1 MIKNYGTS
9 KDLSYLYRNL
19 VQEESEKKKG
29 NNDSDN
35 LIDIKANQLISN
47 VPYYDKVINDPTLP
61 KYISDFISFKQDMK
75 LLEIKYSELQASQ
88 EKRLMTQF
96 NIDEQKALS
105 KNINKISYQLGKDL
119 KNLEKNLQIY
129 TSSDISDNDE
139 SENTTNFLQ
148 HQIKENMN
156 QNLISQFFIFSK
168 KFKLNQE
175 IYSKKCKELLIEDD
189 EDDNENN
196 NIYEMNE
203 ISTTNSEGND
213 NIQKANND
221 QNFLMKDE
229 PDILLKERDNELD
242 KIVKGVN
249 NLHEMFKDMTILVNE
264 QGTILDRID
273 YNIDIGYD
281 NVSKGKKKL
290 NQANESKKGSCFRNA
305 IMILMLFVFIEAML
319 LLNKFL

>member
-1 MIKNYGTS
+1 
-9 KDLSYLYRNL
+9 
-19 VQEESEKKKG
+19 
-29 NNDSDN
+29 
-35 LIDIKANQLISN
+35 
-47 VPYYDKVINDPTLP
+47 
-61 KYISDFISFKQDMK
+61 
-75 LLEIKYSELQASQ
+75 
-88 EKRLMTQF
+88 MTQF

-221 QNFLMKDE
+221 QNFLMKNE

-305 IMILMLFVFIEAML
+305 ILFLILNLRAEFLKYHTRLLIRDFQILLFVLPQIEYRACIGY
-319 LLNKFL
+319 NIRDFSPVYSKVIGGPSYEQTAFLRYQLSGLDPGSQQEVQTKPDSCCCKGKR